1 MRAYISVSYNK
12 IHSLRNVLN
21 CISTVAETHH
31 IQPFIFCDHYTFTAA
46 EEQLM
51 MQQAMLDIDQC
62 DILIAEVSDK
72 AIGIGVEAGYA
83 KGKNKPVIY
92 LRQKDCEHSTTISGI
107 SNYSIIYENI
117 NDLEQQLTSGIKKI
131 LSDVQRG

>member
-1 MRAYISVSYNK
+1 
-12 IHSLRNVLN
+12 
-21 CISTVAETHH
+21 
-31 IQPFIFCDHYTFTAA
+31 
-46 EEQLM
+46 M